1 MNEKS
6 NSDLSASKKKSE
18 LLSSEEEKE
27 DSSTSDEKENSS
39 STNEKEKSK
48 SNEESKKYSSKET
61 SMTSQS
67 IIGNSSEIVDFSNC
81 SSLNEIRCNQS
92 EDKCE
97 WKKYLNT
104 CSKKIS
110 ETKIAIS
117 ITFTLSIRTNER
129 NTVYFLYKNLPF
141 IKYFIL
147 IYVNGRR
154 IYRSLEEE
162 SIETGTNITVKVS
175 EEAADKNGTINLSGM
190 FKNSSALRIEVEL
203 LDKSEGKLINMSYF
217 AADNPELKTL
227 NIDKYANI
235 IDGTGLVEGS
245 DNVSSTLPSVLKN
258 SSIYGTDSNIT
269 CKDGDKLIYI
279 DSVYPIEGGYV
290 SEQTCLDDDYIT
302 TLVICDSGIESEM
315 ECQTIIEKNNK
326 YKAAFIAFLIL
337 FIFAFIGTCVLAF
350 LLIKKR
356 KNEYEKTPNSV
367 NF

>member
-217 AADNPELKTL
+217 AADNPELNYIGIKGKTYSEFLVDNMLENSL
-227 NIDKYANI
+227 NAKTDFPSIIAFNSKLFGENSKI
-235 IDGTGLVEGS
+235 VCIDGSIANDL
-245 DNVSSTLPSVLKN
+245 D
-258 SSIYGTDSNIT
+258 SSIE
-269 CKDGDKLIYI
+269 
-279 DSVYPIEGGYV
+279 PIEGGYV
-290 SEQTCLDDDYIT
+290 DVKICENNNYTSHSVYCYPGYIENNITC
-302 TLVICDSGIESEM
+302 
-315 ECQTIIEKNNK
+315 EKFEEK
-326 YKAAFIAFLIL
+326 RHIKQ
-337 FIFAFIGTCVLAF
+337 
-350 LLIKKR
+350 LLLH
-356 KNEYEKTPNSV
+356 
-367 NF
+367 F